1 MARNT
6 MISVRM
12 PEDLVFKITEL
23 AEKHSYLNRSS
34 VICNILKNVCECA
47 TPGDVGRLASIYD
60 CYGDGYSIQMTR
72 KEKIFTN
79 H

>member
-12 PEDLVFKITEL
+12 PEALVSKITEL

-47 TPGDVGRLASIYD
+47 APGDVSRLASIYD